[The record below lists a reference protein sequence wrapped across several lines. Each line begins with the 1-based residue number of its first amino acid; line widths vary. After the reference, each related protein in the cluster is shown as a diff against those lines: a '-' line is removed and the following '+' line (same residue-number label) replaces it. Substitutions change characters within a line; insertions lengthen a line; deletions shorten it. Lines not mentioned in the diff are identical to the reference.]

1 MDESTVAQTGYLK
14 AKHRR
19 ALISNMFSRRA
30 ISDVQHL
37 VREQVRGI
45 YPTCVSQ
52 LPNRLCSSIDSAT
65 RSRSRM
71 QLVGDVLRIAIPL
84 PLTQPCPDES
94 SDLYL
99 GFQCVCADIITNFL
113 FATCSDQLSFPNF
126 QGDIVKGFDDCI
138 PSVTMAKHSL
148 LFLWIVRYFPPSILT
163 LLAPS
168 LKGLVVFRRVSLN
181 DCHHAQA
188 VAYNQ
193 TTLDSRNPGQEYSA
207 ELEAVR

>member
-37 VREQVRGI
+37 IREQVRGI
-45 YPTCVSQ
+45 YPAYASQ
-52 LPNRLCSSIDSAT
+52 LPNRLRSWIDSAT
-65 RSRSRM
+65 HSRSRM
-71 QLVGDVLRIAIPL
+71 QLVGDVPRIAVL
-84 PLTQPCPDES
+84 LSLTRPCPGKS

-113 FATCSDQLSFPNF
+113 FATCSDQLSFPDF
-126 QGDIVKGFDDCI
+126 HGDIIKGFDDCI

-148 LFLWIVRYFPPSILT
+148 FFLWIVRYFPPSILM

-168 LKGLVVFRRVSLN
+168 LKGLVVFRKVSLN

-193 TTLDSRNPGQEYSA
+193 TTLDARSPGQECFA
-207 ELEAVR
+207 ELEATR